1 MVTLGP
7 DELVPQIGQ
16 GQTTFAE
23 GRRDDEFV
31 GKPIREN
38 EKIFVEHMEC
48 ANIEPLEFLIRI

>member
-48 ANIEPLEFLIRI
+48 ANIEPI